1 MQLELISIENF
12 RCFGSIQNVPIHRL
26 TVFIGE
32 NDAGKTMFLSA
43 LEILLTNKRPSQA
56 DFRRLNDSEQS
67 DDLTITGSFS
77 IQEHDE
83 IEEDLIC
90 PETQKFIL
98 SKVFT
103 TGTSSFT
110 VRGKGYSDSR
120 WNTFNRQ
127 SASAQKELLES
138 ISLDPE
144 TNNQRRQNQYL
155 EAVENGIL
163 NKLPMDLEVRWSD
176 IERHVP
182 LFFYTSPVDYK
193 KPDTMVQRTM
203 QRAVDACLR
212 PLDSDTDEQELLP
225 ELRRVE
231 RKIRETL
238 NEEIVQI
245 EEIIRRAN
253 PKLINIQVEPTIDF
267 ARSVSTTNI
276 MLDLGEG
283 LQYVDTFGE
292 GTKKKLWLGLLDWER
307 DVERGSPGRPIV
319 RAYDEPDINLDYEAK
334 RKLFANIL
342 ADTQA
347 IDSNI
352 QSVICTH
359 EVTMIDHAPANAI
372 NLIRV
377 NDAGIR
383 EIEYLI
389 DSGDDGVRDYLAM
402 LGRSVG
408 IRNSAVFYEKAF
420 IVVEGESEEGALPI
434 LYQHTY
440 GHSYVQD
447 RIQLIN
453 LRSCGAWKSVLNIL
467 LNNRAN
473 ICVMLLDQDCTAL
486 ESSGYVTDA
495 VLEEIGYP
503 AEWKNTNC
511 FFIGTKEFEDA
522 FQTSEIVQ
530 VLNQHWPKDGTEW
543 NANEIDQFRNTD
555 GKFSSDLL
563 DHVRRTC
570 SPRFRNSARKP
581 DFAEKLACLCSTNT
595 QIPIIIQNVFTRV
608 RQLAGIIEDV

>member
-1 MQLELISIENF
+1 M
-12 RCFGSIQNVPIHRL
+12 
-26 TVFIGE
+26 
-32 NDAGKTMFLSA
+32 
-43 LEILLTNKRPSQA
+43 
-56 DFRRLNDSEQS
+56 
-67 DDLTITGSFS
+67 IT
-77 IQEHDE
+77 
-83 IEEDLIC
+83 
-90 PETQKFIL
+90 P
-98 SKVFT
+98 
-103 TGTSSFT
+103 
-110 VRGKGYSDSR
+110 
-120 WNTFNRQ
+120 
-127 SASAQKELLES
+127 
-138 ISLDPE
+138 
-144 TNNQRRQNQYL
+144 
-155 EAVENGIL
+155 
-163 NKLPMDLEVRWSD
+163 
-176 IERHVP
+176 
-182 LFFYTSPVDYK
+182 
-193 KPDTMVQRTM
+193 
-203 QRAVDACLR
+203 
-212 PLDSDTDEQELLP
+212 
-225 ELRRVE
+225 
-231 RKIRETL
+231 
-238 NEEIVQI
+238 
-245 EEIIRRAN
+245 
-253 PKLINIQVEPTIDF
+253 
-267 ARSVSTTNI
+267 
-276 MLDLGEG
+276 
-283 LQYVDTFGE
+283 
-292 GTKKKLWLGLLDWER
+292 
-307 DVERGSPGRPIV
+307 
-319 RAYDEPDINLDYEAK
+319 
-334 RKLFANIL
+334 
-342 ADTQA
+342 
-347 IDSNI
+347 
-352 QSVICTH
+352 
-359 EVTMIDHAPANAI
+359 PANAI